1 MPGQSGASEI
11 KAGKNWINRGSGC
24 DHSPQAMKA
33 TVKDAKRVAMRTVS
47 PLTVAMLLGF
57 GATALVAAE
66 QPATGPSG
74 FSAATE
80 SANSKGKTGDS
91 RPSPSLRAATNHPS
105 EPLASASCTRYNET
119 RPR

>member
-1 MPGQSGASEI
+1 
-11 KAGKNWINRGSGC
+11 
-24 DHSPQAMKA
+24 MKVTA
-33 TVKDAKRVAMRTVS
+33 EHAKRVGMRTVS
-47 PLTVAMLLGF
+47 SLTVAMLLGF

-91 RPSPSLRAATNHPS
+91 ADCPIKKTVGGKTFCFQNDPALTKPQGGR
-105 EPLASASCTRYNET
+105 
-119 RPR
+119 

>member
-11 KAGKNWINRGSGC
+11 KAGKNWINRGKGC
-24 DHSPQAMKA
+24 DHSPQAMKV

-47 PLTVAMLLGF
+47 PLTVAMLIGF
-57 GATALVAAE
+57 GATALLAAE

-91 RPSPSLRAATNHPS
+91 ADCPIKKTVDGKTFCFQNDPA
-105 EPLASASCTRYNET
+105 LAK
-119 RPR
+119 PQGGH